1 MYYFIINRKDKKSE
15 DIKEQLKQR
24 IIHTYDELSP
34 ELVIAVGGD
43 GTILKAAHQYPN
55 AVIFGIHTGHLGFY
69 ANYGINDLDI
79 LIENINTGNYK
90 IDNLDLLSCQIVD
103 YNDNVIEANA
113 LNEIT
118 IVTPPRT
125 LILDVYIDD
134 NFFEKFR
141 GTGMCISTPSG
152 STAYNKSLHG
162 SVIDS
167 SLKSMQ
173 LTEIAGINS
182 NAYRTLSSPL
192 VLSHER
198 RISLNSCIAQEVFIT
213 VDNISYSIKDFKSLK
228 IFYNNKTFKMAYYN
242 QEGFFKRINRTFL
255 LSNN

>member
-1 MYYFIINRKDKKSE
+1 MRYCIISRNDENSIK
-15 DIKEQLKQR
+15 IKEQLQPK
-24 IIHTYDELSP
+24 ICHIYDEETP

-43 GTILKAAHQYPN
+43 GTLIKAAHSYPD

-69 ANYGINDLDI
+69 ANYSADDLDT
-79 LIENINTGNYK
+79 LLSDINTGGYK
-90 IDNLDLLSCQIVD
+90 IDFMDLLSCEITDTQNNKIQ
-103 YNDNVIEANA
+103 ANA

-125 LILDVYIDD
+125 LILDAYIDGE
-134 NFFEKFR
+134 FFERFR

-162 SVIDS
+162 GVVDS
-167 SLKSMQ
+167 SLKCMQ

-192 VLSHER
+192 ILSHKR
-198 RISLNSCIAQEVFIT
+198 TVQLNAMESQEVFIT
-213 VDNISYSIKDFKSLK
+213 VDHISYTIPCFQSLRVY
-228 IFYNNKTFKMAYYN
+228 YNHQTLRMAYHH
-242 QEGFFKRINRTFL
+242 QESFLKRLHRTFL
-255 LSNN
+255 ISKD